1 MLKIALPAVALLC
14 TAAAASPAL
23 AQEQAPASRGN
34 DSYNLVIVYGDDACP
49 ESTADV
55 IVVCARRAEG
65 ERYRIPEQLRTS
77 NSPDNRSWA
86 ERVESFEM
94 VGAFGTM
101 SCSPVGAGG
110 FTGCT
115 QEMIRQAYADK
126 DAAPT
131 VRFSQIIESIRQD
144 RLSNI
149 DADAAATQRDV
160 EMIEREYME
169 RLEREREAELPDEAG
184 QTAPTG
190 EQLAVPPADAGDE

>member
-1 MLKIALPAVALLC
+1 MLKPALPAVVLS
-14 TAAAASPAL
+14 AAAAAAPLA
-23 AQEQAPASRGN
+23 AQEAVVTGD
-34 DSYNLVIVYGDDACP
+34 DSYNMVIVYGDDACP
-49 ESTADV
+49 QSTADV
-55 IVVCARRAEG
+55 IVVCARKGEG

-77 NSPDNRSWA
+77 DSPANRSWA

-144 RLSNI
+144 RLSTI

-160 EMIEREYME
+160 EMIEREYMQ
-169 RLEREREAELPDEAG
+169 RLERERDAALPDEAD
-184 QTAPTG
+184 T
-190 EQLAVPPADAGDE
+190 VPVPAQAEEPGSD